1 MSTVTGFPP
10 IADNN
15 AIILILG
22 SMPSIRSLE
31 DQQYYAHPRNSF
43 WYIMTKLLGDK
54 SDLDYAERK
63 ALLLHNKIALWD
75 VLNTCQRKG
84 SLDSSI
90 KNKST
95 IVNDFNKFFAEHP
108 LIKAVYFNGT
118 RAQQEYNKHVLA
130 VIDEKFSAIEYMR
143 LPSTSPAMAS
153 LNREQKLQ
161 QWKIILHYLRFS
173 SEKREWREFTKT

>member
-1 MSTVTGFPP
+1 MNTVTGFPP

-15 AIILILG
+15 AVILILG
-22 SMPSIRSLE
+22 SMPSIKSLQAE
-31 DQQYYAHPRNSF
+31 QYYAHPRNSF
-43 WYIMTKLLGDK
+43 WFIMTRLLASK
-54 SDLDYAERK
+54 PDLDYEQRK
-63 ALLLHNKIALWD
+63 ALLLQNRIALWD

-90 KNKST
+90 KNETT
-95 IVNDFNKFFAEHP
+95 IVNNFNKFFAEHP

-130 VIDEKFSAIEYMR
+130 MIDEKFTAIEYMR

-161 QWKIILHYLRFS
+161 QWKVILHYL
-173 SEKREWREFTKT
+173 

>member
-1 MSTVTGFPP
+1 MNTVTGFPP

-15 AIILILG
+15 AVILILG
-22 SMPSIRSLE
+22 SMPSIKSLQAE
-31 DQQYYAHPRNSF
+31 QYYAHPRNSF
-43 WYIMTKLLGDK
+43 WFIMTKLFANNTE
-54 SDLDYAERK
+54 LDYAQRK
-63 ALLLHNKIALWD
+63 ALLRNNRVALWD

-90 KNKST
+90 KNEST

-108 LIKAVYFNGT
+108 LIKAVYFNGS

-130 VIDEKFSAIEYMR
+130 LLDEKFSAIEYIRM
-143 LPSTSPAMAS
+143 PSTSPAMAS

-161 QWKIILHYLRFS
+161 QWKSILQYL
-173 SEKREWREFTKT
+173 

>member
-1 MSTVTGFPP
+1 MNTVTGFPP

-15 AIILILG
+15 AVILILG
-22 SMPSIRSLE
+22 SMPSIKSLQAE
-31 DQQYYAHPRNSF
+31 QYYAHPRNSF
-43 WYIMTKLLGDK
+43 WFIMTKLFASK
-54 SDLDYAERK
+54 PDLDYEQRK
-63 ALLLHNKIALWD
+63 ALLLQNRIALWD

-90 KNKST
+90 NNETT

-118 RAQQEYNKHVLA
+118 RAQQEYKKHVLA
-130 VIDEKFSAIEYMR
+130 VIDEKFSAIEYTR

-161 QWKIILHYLRFS
+161 QWKVILQYL
-173 SEKREWREFTKT
+173 